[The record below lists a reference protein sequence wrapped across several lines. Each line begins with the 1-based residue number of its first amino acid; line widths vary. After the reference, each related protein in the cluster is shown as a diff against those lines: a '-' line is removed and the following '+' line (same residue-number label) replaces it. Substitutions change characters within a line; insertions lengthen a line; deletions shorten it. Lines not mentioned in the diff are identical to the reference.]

1 MEQKKT
7 NLIEAAS
14 EFISRHTPL
23 KFKEVEELHE
33 EHEEDD
39 AVTKRVNAKHPDVYH
54 VASEGPHHIYA
65 VEKDRGIKYVHHNSS
80 TGKTT
85 SLGIHGR
92 NATES
97 VYSDMRLKMEDH
109 GIKISDKTD
118 KRLADFHDSAI

>member
-7 NLIEAAS
+7 SLIEAAS
-14 EFISRHTPL
+14 EFLSRDTSSKVSQAL
-23 KFKEVEELHE
+23 N
-33 EHEEDD
+33 EEDD
-39 AVTKRVNAKHPDVYH
+39 EVTKRVNAKHPDVGH
-54 VASEGPHHIYA
+54 IVSEGPHHIYA
-65 VEKDRGIKYVHHNSS
+65 AEKDRGIKYVHHNSS

-97 VYSDMRLKMEDH
+97 NYSDMRSKMEDHH

-118 KRLADFHDSAI
+118 KRLADYHDSTI

>member
-33 EHEEDD
+33 EDD
-39 AVTKRVNAKHPDVYH
+39 AVTKRVNAKHPDVGH
-54 VASEGPHHIYA
+54 IVSEGPHHIYA
-65 VEKDRGIKYVHHNSS
+65 AEKDRGIKYVHHNSS

-97 VYSDMRLKMEDH
+97 NYSDMRSKMEDH

-118 KRLADFHDSAI
+118 QRLVDYHDSTI

>member
-7 NLIEAAS
+7 NLIEAAA
-14 EFISRHTPL
+14 EFLSRDTSSKVSL
-23 KFKEVEELHE
+23 TLNEG
-33 EHEEDD
+33 EDD
-39 AVTKRVNAKHPDVYH
+39 AVTKRVNAKHPDVGH
-54 VASEGPHHIYA
+54 IVSEGPHHIYA
-65 VEKDRGIKYVHHNSS
+65 AEKDRGIKYVHHNSS

-97 VYSDMRLKMEDH
+97 VYSDMRSKMEDH

-118 KRLADFHDSAI
+118 KRLADFHDSTI

>member
-7 NLIEAAS
+7 NLIEAAA
-14 EFISRHTPL
+14 EFLSRDTSSKVSL
-23 KFKEVEELHE
+23 SLNEG
-33 EHEEDD
+33 EDD
-39 AVTKRVNAKHPDVYH
+39 AVTKRVNAKHPDVGH
-54 VASEGPHHIYA
+54 IVSEGPHHIYA
-65 VEKDRGIKYVHHNSS
+65 AEKDRGIKYVHHNSS

-97 VYSDMRLKMEDH
+97 NYSDMRSKMEDH

-118 KRLADFHDSAI
+118 QRLVDYHDSTI

>member
-7 NLIEAAS
+7 SLIEATL
-14 EFISRHTPL
+14 EFLSRDTSSKVSQAL
-23 KFKEVEELHE
+23 N
-33 EHEEDD
+33 EEDD
-39 AVTKRVNAKHPDVYH
+39 EATKRVNAKHPDVGH
-54 VASEGPHHIYA
+54 IVSEGPHHIYA
-65 VEKDRGIKYVHHNSS
+65 AEKDRGIKYVHHNSS

-97 VYSDMRLKMEDH
+97 NYSDMRSKMEDH

-118 KRLADFHDSAI
+118 KRLVDYHDSTI

>member
-7 NLIEAAS
+7 NLIEAAA
-14 EFISRHTPL
+14 EFLSRDTSSKVSL
-23 KFKEVEELHE
+23 SLNEG
-33 EHEEDD
+33 EDD
-39 AVTKRVNAKHPDVYH
+39 AVTKRVNAKHPDVGH
-54 VASEGPHHIYA
+54 IVSEGPHHIYA
-65 VEKDRGIKYVHHNSS
+65 AEKDRGIKYDHHNSS

-97 VYSDMRLKMEDH
+97 IYSDMRSKMEDH

-118 KRLADFHDSAI
+118 KRLADYHDSTI

>member
-7 NLIEAAS
+7 KLIEAAS

-33 EHEEDD
+33 EDD
-39 AVTKRVNAKHPDVYH
+39 AVTKHVTAKHSDVGH
-54 VASEGPHHIYA
+54 LVSEGPHHIYA
-65 VEKDRGIKYVHHNSS
+65 AVKGGGIKYVHHDSS

-85 SLGIHGR
+85 SLGTHGR
-92 NATES
+92 RATES
-97 VYSDMRLKMEDH
+97 NYSDMRLKMEKH

-118 KRLADFHDSAI
+118 KRMADFHDSNI

>member
-7 NLIEAAS
+7 NLIEAAA
-14 EFISRHTPL
+14 EFLSRDTSSKVSQAL
-23 KFKEVEELHE
+23 N
-33 EHEEDD
+33 EEDD
-39 AVTKRVNAKHPDVYH
+39 EVTKRVNAKHPDVYH
-54 VASEGPHHIYA
+54 IVSEGPHHIYA

-97 VYSDMRLKMEDH
+97 NYSDMRSKMEDH

-118 KRLADFHDSAI
+118 KRLADYHDSTI

>member
-7 NLIEAAS
+7 NLIEAAA
-14 EFISRHTPL
+14 EFLSRDTSSKVSL
-23 KFKEVEELHE
+23 SLNEG
-33 EHEEDD
+33 EDD
-39 AVTKRVNAKHPDVYH
+39 AVTKRVNAKHPDVGH
-54 VASEGPHHIYA
+54 IVSEGPHHIYA
-65 VEKDRGIKYVHHNSS
+65 AEKDRGIKYVHHNSS

-97 VYSDMRLKMEDH
+97 IYSDMRSKMEDH

-118 KRLADFHDSAI
+118 KRLADFHDSTI

>member
-7 NLIEAAS
+7 SLIEAAS
-14 EFISRHTPL
+14 EFLSRDTSSKVSQAL
-23 KFKEVEELHE
+23 N
-33 EHEEDD
+33 EEDD
-39 AVTKRVNAKHPDVYH
+39 EVTKRVNAKHPDVGH
-54 VASEGPHHIYA
+54 IVSEGPHHIYA
-65 VEKDRGIKYVHHNSS
+65 AEKDRGIKYVHHNSS

-97 VYSDMRLKMEDH
+97 NYSDMRSKMEDH

-118 KRLADFHDSAI
+118 KRLSDFHDSTI

>member
-7 NLIEAAS
+7 NLIEAAA
-14 EFISRHTPL
+14 EFLSRDTSSKVSL
-23 KFKEVEELHE
+23 TLNEG
-33 EHEEDD
+33 EDD
-39 AVTKRVNAKHPDVYH
+39 AVTKRVNAKHPDVGH
-54 VASEGPHHIYA
+54 IVSEGPHHIYA
-65 VEKDRGIKYVHHNSS
+65 AEKDRGIKYVHHNSS

-97 VYSDMRLKMEDH
+97 VYSDMRSKMEDH

-118 KRLADFHDSAI
+118 KRLADYHDSTI

>member
-33 EHEEDD
+33 EDD
-39 AVTKRVNAKHPDVYH
+39 AVTKRVNAKHPDVGH
-54 VASEGPHHIYA
+54 IVSEGPHHIYA
-65 VEKDRGIKYVHHNSS
+65 AEKDRGIKYVHHNSS

-85 SLGIHGR
+85 SLGILGR

-97 VYSDMRLKMEDH
+97 NYSDMRSKMEDH

-118 KRLADFHDSAI
+118 QRLVDYHDSTI